1 MSSKDKLIERFKSFP
16 SDFSFDELVRLMGG
30 FGFTFSNKGCLL
42 YTSPSATSGSRVS
55 FDKGDESL
63 TLHRPHPGNT
73 VGKGVL
79 KSVNVYLKNKGL
91 I

>member
-30 FGFTFSNKGCLL
+30 FGFTL
-42 YTSPSATSGSRVS
+42 SRVS

>member
-1 MSSKDKLIERFKSFP
+1 MSSKDKLIERFESFP

-30 FGFTFSNKGCLL
+30 FGFTLSNKG
-42 YTSPSATSGSRVS
+42 ATSGSRVS

>member
-16 SDFSFDELVRLMGG
+16 NDFSFDELVRLLGG
-30 FGFTFSNKGCLL
+30 FGFTLSHKG
-42 YTSPSATSGSRVS
+42 ATSGSRVS
-55 FDKGDESL
+55 FDKGDKSL
-63 TLHRPHPGNT
+63 TLHRPHPGNI

-91 I
+91 L

>member
-1 MSSKDKLIERFKSFP
+1 MSSKDKLVERFNSFP

-30 FGFTFSNKGCLL
+30 F
-42 YTSPSATSGSRVS
+42 GSRVS

-79 KSVNVYLKNKGL
+79 KSVHVFLKNKGL
-91 I
+91 L